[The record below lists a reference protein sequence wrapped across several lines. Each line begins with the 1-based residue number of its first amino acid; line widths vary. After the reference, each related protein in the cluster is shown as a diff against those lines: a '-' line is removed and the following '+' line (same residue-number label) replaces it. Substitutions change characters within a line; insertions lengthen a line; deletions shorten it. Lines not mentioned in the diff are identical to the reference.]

1 MLFWAITVQ
10 KLQFCPDEIILCFI
24 TKSEN
29 LHSIDHFFAIK
40 VGTNCYHSVGC
51 QKKNGYHVIQ
61 QNKEKLSFTKLWSSF
76 WYFYHPRRR
85 CFSNNIASLADVV
98 HLAAQSFDNHNRL
111 PEARHF
117 SHTSTTHTASQI
129 VGNRAIWSASK
140 PKHVLLTYFKLPNKF
155 SQK

>member
-1 MLFWAITVQ
+1 MGPWLLTSSQSNSNLRSPGSYLARSNLIATV
-10 KLQFCPDEIILCFI
+10 K
-24 TKSEN
+24 
-29 LHSIDHFFAIK
+29 
-40 VGTNCYHSVGC
+40 
-51 QKKNGYHVIQ
+51 
-61 QNKEKLSFTKLWSSF
+61 NKEKLSFTKPWSFF

-85 CFSNNIASLADVV
+85 HFSNNTASLADVV

-117 SHTSTTHTASQI
+117 SHTSTTHTASHI

-155 SQK
+155 S

>member
-1 MLFWAITVQ
+1 MKVTKNGPDKYLPGQMLFWKISVQ
-10 KLQFCPDEIILCFI
+10 KLLGSFFVYFKIG
-24 TKSEN
+24 KSPLN
-29 LHSIDHFFAIK
+29 WPLF
-40 VGTNCYHSVGC
+40 CYHLIY
-51 QKKNGYHVIQ
+51 KKHKNWLSCD
-61 QNKEKLSFTKLWSSF
+61 KEQRKLEFYKTLAIF

-85 CFSNNIASLADVV
+85 RFSNNIASLADVV

-111 PEARHF
+111 PEAVHF

-155 SQK
+155 S